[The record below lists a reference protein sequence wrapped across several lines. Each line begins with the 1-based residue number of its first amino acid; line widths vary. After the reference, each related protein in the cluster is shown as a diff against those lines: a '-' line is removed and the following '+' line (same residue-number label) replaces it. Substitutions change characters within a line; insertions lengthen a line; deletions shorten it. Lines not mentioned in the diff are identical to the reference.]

1 VYFRF
6 WIGNWKSRFSNL
18 CCINGQG
25 RRDFVNRRGFGQTR
39 LFARDR
45 LRGDLTVAVAVVAAL
60 CSCQPQSVREE
71 KALRAQLS
79 HELRH
84 HSYESAIPLARRVIR
99 IAPQDK
105 RAWKKLVAAQIGLHD
120 LDGAKQ
126 TLAEWRRTVRPLSS
140 RVDEL
145 EGDIAREESDF
156 DSARRAWE
164 KAVAV
169 QPKNRRV
176 WEKIATV
183 EQRDQQWAKAIAS
196 WTRALQIKDN
206 ATARINRAVCR
217 RRLRQWTEAFEDLH
231 HAQKLAADDPDVRR
245 WSRLFENVSKFV
257 DEIREVDAR
266 VAAIADDPG
275 LLADR
280 ALLLLRSG
288 DPELALDDSEQAIK
302 LAPWAIRPKLFK
314 ALALIALNRAK
325 ECENLSIRQPLRLE
339 WLTPEFLETIS
350 RIDSAI
356 SVERDNPDHYTARA
370 WQLNEIGQ
378 PMLAFADAQTA
389 VRLDAKSANG
399 WAEVSYALTKLGRGQ
414 EAFEKIKQ
422 ATELDP
428 SLASAWQYRGE
439 LEMAHGDNL
448 AAVDSLSHALAI
460 QQTVA
465 GLQKRAECYERL
477 GLRARADEDHRAIQD
492 LTSRSLR

>member
-1 VYFRF
+1 LFYVTQIDSPFGQLSNHDFTQSTQAGASSAEDDLPSFSCNISVLVSLKSKRVANSLRAWLSALSVPVCLFPTRYRTKAFANVYLDF
-6 WIGNWKSRFSNL
+6 GLGWKSRFF
-18 CCINGQG
+18 NGQG

-71 KALRAQLS
+71 KALRAQLT

-84 HSYESAIPLARRVIR
+84 RSYESAIPLARRVIR

-183 EQRDQQWAKAIAS
+183 EQRDQQWAKQLPAG
-196 WTRALQIKDN
+196 
-206 ATARINRAVCR
+206 
-217 RRLRQWTEAFEDLH
+217 
-231 HAQKLAADDPDVRR
+231 
-245 WSRLFENVSKFV
+245 
-257 DEIREVDAR
+257 
-266 VAAIADDPG
+266 PG
-275 LLADR
+275 
-280 ALLLLRSG
+280 
-288 DPELALDDSEQAIK
+288 PCK
-302 LAPWAIRPKLFK
+302 
-314 ALALIALNRAK
+314 
-325 ECENLSIRQPLRLE
+325 
-339 WLTPEFLETIS
+339 S
-350 RIDSAI
+350 RITPQRASTALSAVGACGNGRKRSRICITRKNSPRMILTYGVGRDS
-356 SVERDNPDHYTARA
+356 
-370 WQLNEIGQ
+370 
-378 PMLAFADAQTA
+378 
-389 VRLDAKSANG
+389 
-399 WAEVSYALTKLGRGQ
+399 
-414 EAFEKIKQ
+414 
-422 ATELDP
+422 
-428 SLASAWQYRGE
+428 
-439 LEMAHGDNL
+439 
-448 AAVDSLSHALAI
+448 
-460 QQTVA
+460 
-465 GLQKRAECYERL
+465 
-477 GLRARADEDHRAIQD
+477 
-492 LTSRSLR
+492 SRM